1 MSQDGAVY
9 VVFFSYYII
18 ETKKVK
24 LSYYTYNTLSDV
36 ILFILLY
43 MFFAFVNDL
52 KHEFC
57 FYIMSKMISN
67 SLGYEA

>member
-24 LSYYTYNTLSDV
+24 LSYTYNTLSDV

>member
-24 LSYYTYNTLSDV
+24 LSYAYNILSDV

-52 KHEFC
+52 TT
-57 FYIMSKMISN
+57 
-67 SLGYEA
+67 